1 MAIYKGSVKQ
11 GLLQLPPAAL
21 RKLQAMEGQP
31 IEVALD
37 EWSDSRSHR
46 QNRYYFGVVI
56 PGAIAAFRFDWGVRL
71 TKQAAHDA
79 CRQQFLGVQL
89 MGVKKVPVVRSSA
102 TLTTAEF
109 TAYIE
114 TIRHWALHECGVLI
128 PTPEELG
135 WK

>member
-1 MAIYKGSVKQ
+1 MAIYKGAIEG
-11 GLLQLPPAAL
+11 GLLRLPPAAL
-21 RKLQAMEGQP
+21 RFLQANEGRP
-31 IEVALD
+31 VEVTLE
-37 EWSDSRSHR
+37 EWSDSRTKR
-46 QNRYYFGVVI
+46 QNRYYWGVVI
-56 PGAIAAFRFDWGVRL
+56 PGAQAAFRFDWGVQL
-71 TKQAAHDA
+71 TKQAAHEA

-128 PTPEELG
+128 PTSDELG
-135 WK
+135 L